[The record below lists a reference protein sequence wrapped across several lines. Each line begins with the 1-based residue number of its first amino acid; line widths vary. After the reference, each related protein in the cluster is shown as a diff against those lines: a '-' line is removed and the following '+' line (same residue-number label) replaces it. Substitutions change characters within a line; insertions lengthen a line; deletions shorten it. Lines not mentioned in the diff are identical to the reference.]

1 MPVPKEGEKRSDF
14 ISRCIPIV
22 INEGTT
28 DDPKQAAA
36 ICYSI
41 WKKKYPKSKSE
52 ILKSIK
58 SQLEELSL
66 ELIEIKK
73 KIK

>member
-1 MPVPKEGEKRSDF
+1 MPVPKKGENKKDF

-28 DDPKQAAA
+28 DDSSQAAA

-41 WKKKYPKSKSE
+41 WERKKKSSMLDCIYDNDE
-52 ILKSIK
+52 K
-58 SQLEELSL
+58 SQD
-66 ELIEIKK
+66 
-73 KIK
+73 